1 MKDII
6 QKINNLSIGFKSQ
19 DGREISILKNISTSI
34 NKGETVGIVGE
45 SGSGKSTLALAMMGF
60 AKQGLYPISGECIY
74 KSKNLLELNDRELEK
89 IRGKQIA
96 MIPQNAGQSLT
107 PNLKIGYQVE
117 ETLKLHTNLGS
128 KERTEKINE
137 LLNKVRLPSPVVMA
151 QRYPHELSGGQ
162 QQRVAIAMALGGN
175 PELLLLDEP
184 TTGLD
189 VTTQAHVLE
198 LLNEIAK
205 DTETSMVY
213 VSHDLGA
220 IAQVSN
226 RVIVMYA
233 GEIVLD
239 GDVRKV
245 LKSPLHPYAHG
256 LLNSIPKLSL
266 PGLPDAMPGT
276 PPQPDEESSGCSFY
290 NRCDLAVE
298 KCFSSKPE
306 LISHPKGQM
315 KVRCFRYDKLSAKG
329 LNSNI
334 NVESLLNINDKSN
347 VLRLNDISITYTKQ
361 SILDQVL
368 NRFSDKNITVKDI
381 NIDIKKGETIAL
393 VGESGSGKSTILK
406 SIAGLLNIKDGS
418 IDFKNDINLS
428 TDVKNRTNAQLRAI
442 QLIFQNPD
450 ESLNPTHNVEE
461 ILSQPLKLYFNLSG
475 KKLKNNIIDL
485 LKKVRLSEKYLY
497 RYPRQLS
504 GGEKQRIAVAR
515 AFAAKPDLILCD
527 EVTSALDVSV
537 QAAVLKLLQDLKN
550 ELGTTYIFVSH
561 DLAVVRAISD
571 RVAVLY
577 QGRLCE
583 IGPSSEVYQYP
594 SHPYTEVL
602 LGAVLEPDPD
612 LKPALVAEDIVEEK
626 PPEIGCSFQGRCPR
640 VLGEKCFKETPPWQ
654 ISKNGNAIRCHI
666 DIKDLLK
673 YQISKK

>member
-1 MKDII
+1 MKEII
-6 QKINNLSIGFKSQ
+6 QSIKNLSIGFKSQ

-34 NKGETVGIVGE
+34 NRGETVGIVGE

-60 AKQGLYPISGECIY
+60 AKQGLYPISGECVY
-74 KSKNLLELNDRELEK
+74 KSKNLLDLSDRELEK

-117 ETLKLHTNLGS
+117 ETLKLHTNFSS
-128 KERTEKINE
+128 KERSIKITE
-137 LLNKVRLPSPVVMA
+137 LLNKVRLPSPNVMA

-162 QQRVAIAMALGGN
+162 QQRVAIAMALAGS
-175 PELLLLDEP
+175 PDLLLLDEP

-189 VTTQAHVLE
+189 VTTQAHVLQ

-205 DTETSMVY
+205 DTKTSMVY

-239 GDVRKV
+239 GDVRQV
-245 LKSPLHPYAHG
+245 LRSPLHPYAHG

-266 PGLPDAMPGT
+266 PGLPAAMPGT
-276 PPQPDEESSGCSFY
+276 PPQPDENSNGCSFY
-290 NRCDLAVE
+290 ERCELAIE
-298 KCFSSKPE
+298 KCISSKPE
-306 LISHPKGQM
+306 LKSFSNSQT
-315 KVRCFRYDKLSAKG
+315 KVRCFRHDKLSEKE
-329 LNSNI
+329 LNKNI
-334 NVESLLNINDKSN
+334 DSILPQKSKTKRVLNLEN
-347 VLRLNDISITYTKQ
+347 ISITYSRQ
-361 SILDQVL
+361 SILDQIL
-368 NRFSDKNITVKDI
+368 NRFSNKNITVKDI
-381 NIDIKKGETIAL
+381 DIDIKKGETIAL

-406 SIAGLLNIKDGS
+406 SIAGLLSIKEGNIIFKD
-418 IDFKNDINLS
+418 DISLS
-428 TDVKNRTNAQLRAI
+428 SDVRHRTQAQLRGI

-450 ESLNPTHNVEE
+450 ESLNPSHTVEE
-461 ILSQPLKLYFNLSG
+461 ILSQPLKLYFGLSG
-475 KKLKNNIIDL
+475 IKLKNNIIDL

-583 IGPSSEVYQYP
+583 IGSSSAVYKYP

-612 LKPALVAEDIVEEK
+612 LKPKLAAEDIVEEK
-626 PPEIGCSFQGRCPR
+626 PPENGCCFQGRCPR
-640 VLGEKCFKETPPWQ
+640 VIDEKCFKETPPWQ
-654 ISKNGNAIRCHI
+654 ISENGNAIRCHI
-666 DIKDLLK
+666 NIKDLLK
-673 YQISKK
+673 NQS